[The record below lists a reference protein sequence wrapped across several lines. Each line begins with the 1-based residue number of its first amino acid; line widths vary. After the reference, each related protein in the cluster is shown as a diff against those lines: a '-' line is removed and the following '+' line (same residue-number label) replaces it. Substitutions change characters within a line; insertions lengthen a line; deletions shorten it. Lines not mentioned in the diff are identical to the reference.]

1 MKISK
6 LIEKNPWK
14 ELSKQI
20 VDNNFELIEKHSL
33 IKDDSIIQNF
43 NQKQSD
49 IYKLRTSMLP
59 AHFTGNILNSKI
71 VLLAT
76 NPGYVEKEEENFY
89 CNPKFIKERIND
101 LTFKSDNFIND
112 DEERIKESPYWNQK
126 LRWLIE
132 EVGFDKVSKNISL
145 LQFNPYH
152 SIKFREIAKKYF
164 HGLSTENYLH
174 SQNYGFELLKNCIE
188 QDKLIVVLRSK
199 KAWFKAVSELSD
211 YEQKGKVVIIKNKRQ
226 PSLSPNNFE
235 TENGFNRLVQVLK

>member
-1 MKISK
+1 MKNSE

-14 ELSKQI
+14 ELSNQI
-20 VDNNFELIEKHSL
+20 VDNGFELLEKNSL
-33 IKDDSIIQNF
+33 ERDETIIQAF

-49 IYKLRTSMLP
+49 IYRFRTSMMP

-101 LTFKSDNFIND
+101 LTFSSSNFISND
-112 DEERIKESPYWNQK
+112 KERVKESPYWNQK

-132 EVGFDKVSKNISL
+132 EVDFDKVSKHISL

-152 SIKFREIAKKYF
+152 SIKFKEVAKKYYK
-164 HGLSTENYLH
+164 GISTDNYLD
-174 SQNYGFELLKNCIE
+174 SQLYGFELLKNCIK
-188 QDKLIVVLRSK
+188 QGKLIVVLRSK
-199 KAWFKAVSELSD
+199 KPWFKAVRELNE
-211 YEQKGKVVIIKNKRQ
+211 YEQTGMVITIKNKRQ
-226 PSLSPNNFE
+226 PFLSPNNFE
-235 TENGFNRLVQVLK
+235 TENGFNKLVQALN